1 MDTKNISIN
10 LIFNGTNIYLN
21 YNKSLEY
28 DEFID
33 IIISNINSIENK
45 YETDLFEKSY
55 YITWISKIITKSNWD
70 SLKYC
75 ICDNDTLFINNRL
88 KGGLIPL
95 PVGIIITIGL
105 IFGILGPIITP
116 ILDILKAVI
125 GFAKLLYD
133 VIMLMF
139 KMLEMIPLIFDPPK
153 LIDDV
158 IFAVSYSINTVI
170 SKMGTSGN
178 TTKIDNS
185 DDKEN
190 AGPFGVSK
198 RERNPIC
205 IQPTIA
211 SLIMLILCP
220 PLAIFYK
227 YSFAKGFIPAIVCG
241 VLCVKLYYFP
251 GLLFAALM
259 VLC

>member
-1 MDTKNISIN
+1 MAVEHFAVNIFGAVLSP
-10 LIFNGTNIYLN
+10 IFTIARV
-21 YNKSLEY
+21 
-28 DEFID
+28 F
-33 IIISNINSIENK
+33 
-45 YETDLFEKSY
+45 
-55 YITWISKIITKSNWD
+55 
-70 SLKYC
+70 
-75 ICDNDTLFINNRL
+75 
-88 KGGLIPL
+88 
-95 PVGIIITIGL
+95 IGL
-105 IFGILGPIITP
+105 G
-116 ILDILKAVI
+116 
-125 GFAKLLYD
+125 KLIVELVD
-133 VIMLMF
+133 MFVKIM
-139 KMLEMIPLIFDPPK
+139 KIIPLIFDPPK